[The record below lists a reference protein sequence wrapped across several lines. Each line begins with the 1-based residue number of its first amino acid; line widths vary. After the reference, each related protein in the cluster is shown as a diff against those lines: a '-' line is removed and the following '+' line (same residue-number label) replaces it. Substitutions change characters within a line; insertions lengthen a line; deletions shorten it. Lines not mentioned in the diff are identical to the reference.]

1 MFNEINGTQN
11 GTGLKIGIVIARF
24 NEFITKQL
32 LEGALETL
40 TNSGV
45 KESDI
50 TVTWVPGA
58 FELPVVAKNL
68 ADNTDVNS
76 VICLGA
82 VIKGETD
89 HYDMVAG
96 NAASGILTTSL
107 STSKPIIFGVLTT
120 DTLEQAINRSGGKS
134 GNAGRHAAEA
144 AIETS
149 TVINQINNGIKDIL
163 KQIF

>member
-40 TNSGV
+40 TNAGV

-68 ADNTDVNS
+68 ADNTNVNS

-149 TVINQINNGIKDIL
+149 TVINQINNK
-163 KQIF
+163 

>member
-1 MFNEINGTQN
+1 MNGTQN

-40 TNSGV
+40 TNAGV

-68 ADNTDVNS
+68 ADNTNVNS

-149 TVINQINNGIKDIL
+149 TVINQINNK
-163 KQIF
+163 

>member
-1 MFNEINGTQN
+1 VFNEINGTQN

-40 TNSGV
+40 TNAGV

-68 ADNTDVNS
+68 ADNTNVNS

-149 TVINQINNGIKDIL
+149 TVINQINNK
-163 KQIF
+163 

>member
-58 FELPVVAKNL
+58 LELPVVAKNL

-149 TVINQINNGIKDIL
+149 TVINQINNK
-163 KQIF
+163 

>member
-24 NEFITKQL
+24 NEFITMEL

-96 NAASGILTTSL
+96 NAASGLLTTSL

-149 TVINQINNGIKDIL
+149 TVINQINNK
-163 KQIF
+163 

>member
-96 NAASGILTTSL
+96 KAASGILTTSL

-149 TVINQINNGIKDIL
+149 TVINQINNK
-163 KQIF
+163 

>member
-1 MFNEINGTQN
+1 VFNEINGTQN
-11 GTGLKIGIVIARF
+11 GVGLKIGIVVSRF

-32 LEGALETL
+32 LDGALQTL
-40 TNSGV
+40 TSAGV
-45 KESDI
+45 KDSDI

-58 FELPVVAKNL
+58 FELPVVSKSL
-68 ADNTDVNS
+68 AENTDVNA

-107 STSKPIIFGVLTT
+107 TTTKPIVFGVLTT
-120 DTLEQAINRSGGKS
+120 NTLEQAINRSGGKS

-144 AIETS
+144 AIETA
-149 TVINQINNGIKDIL
+149 TVINQIKNT
-163 KQIF
+163 

>member
-40 TNSGV
+40 TKPGV

-149 TVINQINNGIKDIL
+149 TVINQINNK
-163 KQIF
+163 

>member
-50 TVTWVPGA
+50 TVTWDPGA

-149 TVINQINNGIKDIL
+149 TVINQINNK
-163 KQIF
+163 

>member
-68 ADNTDVNS
+68 ADNTDVNT

-89 HYDMVAG
+89 HYDMVA
-96 NAASGILTTSL
+96 
-107 STSKPIIFGVLTT
+107 
-120 DTLEQAINRSGGKS
+120 

-149 TVINQINNGIKDIL
+149 TVINQINNK
-163 KQIF
+163 

>member
-11 GTGLKIGIVIARF
+11 GTGLKICIVIARF

-40 TNSGV
+40 TKSGV

-149 TVINQINNGIKDIL
+149 TVINQINNK
-163 KQIF
+163 

>member
-11 GTGLKIGIVIARF
+11 GVGLKIGIVVSRF

-32 LEGALETL
+32 LDGALQTL
-40 TNSGV
+40 TSAGV
-45 KESDI
+45 KDSDI

-58 FELPVVAKNL
+58 FELPVVSKSL
-68 ADNTDVNS
+68 AENTDVNA

-107 STSKPIIFGVLTT
+107 TTTKPIVRRRNNIENTPKITSSVKPSPLEGPTGTFVATAGDFGTAL
-120 DTLEQAINRSGGKS
+120 S
-134 GNAGRHAAEA
+134 
-144 AIETS
+144 
-149 TVINQINNGIKDIL
+149 
-163 KQIF
+163 

>member
-45 KESDI
+45 KESYI

-134 GNAGRHAAEA
+134 GNAGRRAAEA

-149 TVINQINNGIKDIL
+149 TVINQINNK
-163 KQIF
+163 

>member
-1 MFNEINGTQN
+1 M
-11 GTGLKIGIVIARF
+11 
-24 NEFITKQL
+24 TK
-32 LEGALETL
+32 
-40 TNSGV
+40 SGV

-144 AIETS
+144 AIEPS
-149 TVINQINNGIKDIL
+149 TVINQINNK
-163 KQIF
+163 

>member
-40 TNSGV
+40 TKSGV

-68 ADNTDVNS
+68 ADNTDVNT

-149 TVINQINNGIKDIL
+149 TVINQINNK
-163 KQIF
+163 

>member
-11 GTGLKIGIVIARF
+11 GAGLKIGIVVARF

-32 LEGALETL
+32 LDGALQTL

-58 FELPVVAKNL
+58 FELPVVAKSL
-68 ADNTDVNS
+68 ADNTDMNA

-89 HYDMVAG
+89 HYQMVAG

-107 STSKPIIFGVLTT
+107 STTKPIIFGVLTT

-149 TVINQINNGIKDIL
+149 TVISQIKN
-163 KQIF
+163 

>member
-45 KESDI
+45 KESYI

-149 TVINQINNGIKDIL
+149 TVINQINNK
-163 KQIF
+163 

>member
-120 DTLEQAINRSGGKS
+120 DTLEQSINRSGGNS
-134 GNAGRHAAEA
+134 GNEGRHAAEA

-149 TVINQINNGIKDIL
+149 TVINQINNK
-163 KQIF
+163 